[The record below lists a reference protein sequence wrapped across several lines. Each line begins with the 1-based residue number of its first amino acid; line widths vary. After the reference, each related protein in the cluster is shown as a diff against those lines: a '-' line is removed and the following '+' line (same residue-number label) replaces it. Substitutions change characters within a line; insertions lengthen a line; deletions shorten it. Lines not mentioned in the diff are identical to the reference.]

1 MIYQISSIIL
11 QSGKMAA
18 YREIEND
25 LKNSAEKFGIKT
37 IGSWSTVYGNVNEVT
52 LLVAYE
58 DMGKLEK
65 SNMAMM
71 QDKEFQSAV
80 GKLAPFIVSQT
91 RKLMMPTPASPL
103 K

>member
-1 MIYQISSIIL
+1 MIYQVSNIIL
-11 QSGKMAA
+11 QPGKRAA
-18 YREIEND
+18 YLEVEND
-25 LKNSAEKFGIKT
+25 LKRVAEKFGVKT
-37 IGSWSTVYGNVNEVT
+37 IGSWSTVYGDVNEVT

-65 SNMAMM
+65 YNMAMM
-71 QDKEFQSAV
+71 QDKEFQA
-80 GKLAPFIVSQT
+80 LAQRMYPLIVSQT

>member
-1 MIYQISSIIL
+1 VIYQVSNMIL
-11 QSGKMAA
+11 KPGKRAA
-18 YREIEND
+18 YLEIEND
-25 LKNSAEKFGIKT
+25 LKRVAEKFGAKT
-37 IGSWSTVYGNVNEVT
+37 IGSWSTVYGDVNEVT

-58 DMGKLEK
+58 DMGILEK

-71 QDKEFQSAV
+71 QDKEFQAITQR
-80 GKLAPFIVSQT
+80 LLPFIMSQH